1 MPESLD
7 PPPGSAPPLPP
18 LTGFPLGMTTIFLAL
33 ATFMNILDTTI
44 TNVSIPT
51 IAGNLSVS
59 PQQGTWTITS
69 YAVSTAIVVPL
80 TGWLALRFGEVRL
93 FTTCTLLFTLTS
105 VMCGMAPTFE
115 VLVVFRS
122 LQGAVAG
129 PMIPLSQSLLLRNY
143 PEEKRGLALAFWSM
157 TTTVAPILGPILGGY
172 ITDNLGWP
180 WIFYINVPIGFLSA
194 WGVWT
199 MLRKRESRTVKK
211 PVDLTGLALLFIG
224 VGSLQLMLD
233 QGHDLDWFD
242 SPFII
247 GLAAVAVVGIVYFVV
262 WELKEKHPVVDLTLF
277 ARRNYAVG
285 TIAIALGYTV
295 FFAGVVIFPLWLQ
308 TQMDYTATWAGLA
321 TAPMGI
327 MMVILAPMVGKNMH
341 KFDLRALAFFSFIV
355 FAFTNFW
362 QGSMNTSVDY
372 WNVILPRFFQGMG
385 MAFFFVPLTTISLAG
400 LPPDR
405 IASAAGLTNFIRI
418 LGGGLGASLAVTVWD
433 QRTEYHH
440 SYLAESISPFNQV
453 WTETY
458 SGMASQG
465 MGLETALGMVERTI
479 TRQSAMLA
487 ANDIFLASSATF
499 IILAAFVLL
508 ARPPAVKKA

>member
-1 MPESLD
+1 MAESSG
-7 PPPGSAPPLPP
+7 PQTGSATSMPP
-18 LTGFPLGMTTIFLAL
+18 LTGFPLGMATIFLAL

-51 IAGNLSVS
+51 IAGSLSVS

-69 YAVSTAIVVPL
+69 YAVSMAIVVPL

-93 FTTCTLLFTLTS
+93 FTACTLLFTLTS
-105 VMCGMAPTFE
+105 VMCGMAPNFE
-115 VLVVFRS
+115 VLVVLRS

-143 PEEKRGLALAFWSM
+143 PEEKRGMALAFWSM

-180 WIFYINVPIGFLSA
+180 WIFYINVPIGILSA

-199 MLRKRESRTVKK
+199 MLRKRESKTMKK

-233 QGHDLDWFD
+233 QGHHLDWFD
-242 SPFII
+242 SPLIM
-247 GLAAVAVVGIVYFVV
+247 GLAAMSVVGIVFFVV
-262 WELKEKHPVVDLTLF
+262 WELTEKHPVVDLTLL

-285 TIAIALGYTV
+285 TIAIAMGYTV
-295 FFAGVVIFPLWLQ
+295 FFAGVVVFPLWLQ

-327 MMVILAPMVGKNMH
+327 MMVILAPIVGKNMS
-341 KFDLRALAFFSFIV
+341 KFDLRALGFFSFIV
-355 FAFTNFW
+355 FAGANYW
-362 QGSMNTSVDY
+362 QGSLNTGADY
-372 WNVILPRFFQGMG
+372 WAITLPRFLQGMG

-418 LGGGLGASLAVTVWD
+418 LGGGFGASLAVTVWD
-433 QRTEYHH
+433 QRTEYHR
-440 SYLAESISPFNQV
+440 SYLVENVSPFNPV
-453 WTETY
+453 WTEA
-458 SGMASQG
+458 SVGMAGQG
-465 MGLETALGMVERTI
+465 MTPETALGMVERTI
-479 TRQSAMLA
+479 MRQSAMLA
-487 ANDIFLASSATF
+487 SNDIFLASSATF
-499 IILAAFVLL
+499 LMLAAFILL
-508 ARPPAVKKA
+508 AKKPSVKKA

>member
-1 MPESLD
+1 
-7 PPPGSAPPLPP
+7 
-18 LTGFPLGMTTIFLAL
+18 MTTVFLAL

-69 YAVSTAIVVPL
+69 YVVSTAITVPL

-93 FTTCTLLFTLTS
+93 FTTCTLLFTLAS
-105 VMCGMAPTFE
+105 VMCGMAPSFE
-115 VLVVFRS
+115 VLVVLRS

-143 PEEKRGLALAFWSM
+143 PEEKRGMALAFWSM
-157 TTTVAPILGPILGGY
+157 TTTVAPIMGPILGGY

-199 MLRKRESRTVKK
+199 LLRTRESKTVKK
-211 PVDLTGLALLFIG
+211 PVDMTGLALLFIG

-233 QGHDLDWFD
+233 RGHDLDWFD
-242 SPFII
+242 SPLIL
-247 GLAAVAVVGIVYFVV
+247 GLGALAVVGIVFFVV

-285 TIAIALGYTV
+285 TIAIAMGYTV

-321 TAPMGI
+321 TGPMGI
-327 MMVILAPMVGKNMH
+327 MMVILAPIVGKNMH
-341 KFDLRALAFFSFIV
+341 KFDLRTLGCFSFIV
-355 FAFTNFW
+355 FAGANYW
-362 QGSMNTSVDY
+362 QGSMNTDADY
-372 WNVILPRFFQGMG
+372 WAITIPRFLQGAG
-385 MAFFFVPLTTISLAG
+385 MAFFFVSLTTLSLVG
-400 LPPDR
+400 LPHDR
-405 IASAAGLTNFIRI
+405 IASAAGLTSFIRI
-418 LGGGLGASLAVTVWD
+418 LGGGFGASLAVTVWD

-453 WTETY
+453 WTEAY
-458 SGMASQG
+458 AGMASQG
-465 MGLETALGMVERTI
+465 MGLETALGVVERTI
-479 TRQSAMLA
+479 MRQSAMLA
-487 ANDIFLASSATF
+487 ANDIFLASSAMF
-499 IILAAFVLL
+499 ILLAAFVLL
-508 ARPPAVKKA
+508 AKRAPVRS